1 MFRQISAFSKISSLA
16 HIHPLEKI
24 MLSIFPIV
32 ILGYCKSYI
41 PQIINVAIF
50 IFLHWRSKNPSNI
63 VVKFTLGTAIFALI
77 SSITFLFDYG
87 LYASGIIVL
96 KALNGGLCLSYL
108 ALTTPVD
115 HILLIGSKIS
125 YLRDICDIA
134 KNMERFIF
142 LIEDEYQVLFNAA
155 KCRGGFSGFK
165 DKIMDTSKIAGLL
178 LVNTLK
184 RWREINDAVNA
195 RCYKGYMVYL
205 QNEFSFSK
213 NRVALSVSYST
224 FLIIIIYLN

>member
-1 MFRQISAFSKISSLA
+1 MFRQVSAFSKISLLA
-16 HIHPLEKI
+16 QRHPLEKI

-32 ILGYCKSYI
+32 VLGYCKIYI
-41 PQIINVAIF
+41 PLIINVFIF
-50 IFLHWRSKNPSNI
+50 IILHWRSKNPSNI
-63 VVKFTLGTAIFALI
+63 VVKFTLGTAIFAMI

-87 LYASGIIVL
+87 LYASGVIVL
-96 KALNGGLCLSYL
+96 KALNGGICLSYL

-115 HILLIGSKIS
+115 HILLIGSRIS
-125 YLRDICDIA
+125 FLRDICDIA

-142 LIEDEYQVLFNAA
+142 LIEDEYHILYNAA
-155 KCRGGFSGFK
+155 KCRGGFGSFK

-205 QNEFSFSK
+205 KNDFSFSK
-213 NRVALSVSYST
+213 IRIGYVFVYNILLT
-224 FLIIIIYLN
+224 TIIFI